1 MLMFSR
7 DDSIPQSLS
16 SFFFLNNQKN
26 GSAARSY
33 FGCSRNSN
41 NLYAKD
47 ERNLGEW
54 KKKKSLYLHLYF
66 CILFTL
72 FDFCHSRHA
81 RLATEWVTRYA
92 QAKQTAAIFPFQ
104 IFVVFFWF
112 FRGRC
117 CCCCCIFW
125 TEEPK
130 RRRRRDHK
138 NMSVTFL
145 SPAITDAHHYL
156 YDCRHLMNYI

>member
-26 GSAARSY
+26 RSAARSY

-92 QAKQTAAIFPFQ
+92 QAKQTAAIFPFH
-104 IFVVFFWF
+104 IFVGFVFFGGDVVVVAF
-112 FRGRC
+112 SGPKSPRGG
-117 CCCCCIFW
+117 
-125 TEEPK
+125 
-130 RRRRRDHK
+130 D
-138 NMSVTFL
+138 VV
-145 SPAITDAHHYL
+145 ITRIWAWHSWAPPSRMPITT
-156 YDCRHLMNYI
+156 CTIAVI